1 MFVVQTEGTSYSGRL
16 KYLLL
21 CNSVTVAHK
30 LEWLEF
36 HTHLMES
43 SGPTQN
49 FIETKRD
56 WSDLSVKMDH
66 YLGNLG
72 ETKEIAKRSYN
83 LFNQR
88 YLTPAAVRNYF
99 SLIASLTTM
108 EEIANL
114 PRSHATGD
122 IFSTVGQKCK
132 ALSQNFIPSMTAQE
146 S

>member
-1 MFVVQTEGTSYSGRL
+1 MLGLLYSANFLVSYMFVVQTEGTSYSGRL

-66 YLGNLG
+66 YLGNLD

-99 SLIASLTTM
+99 SFNHFAYHYGRNS
-108 EEIANL
+108 
-114 PRSHATGD
+114 
-122 IFSTVGQKCK
+122 
-132 ALSQNFIPSMTAQE
+132 
-146 S
+146 